1 MKFSLKKRETPD
13 TGKVTKL
20 ATEKKPA
27 PAKKLGFSLK
37 KTGKKD
43 VVKSQQS
50 QQSVFESE
58 KDGNDTATKD
68 VTITSIAD
76 IATTVDDS
84 ANIKKRRIIVPD
96 AGTADTSII
105 RRFFARQTEPVNEDS
120 SDDTSVAE
128 TDVNTIFPAA
138 VAAACAPIPDA
149 ETYRGV
155 PAGTNLMILG
165 MTTATTT
172 TTTAREQ
179 HMSNRDSP
187 SAKYQRRCDL
197 LRLVTCDLTW
207 APSYRGLLRWNT
219 FPIREHTLPSFFSD
233 WFALH
238 QTEQ

>member
-149 ETYRGV
+149 ETYRRV
-155 PAGTNLMILG
+155 PVAGFG
-165 MTTATTT
+165 MA
-172 TTTAREQ
+172 
-179 HMSNRDSP
+179 
-187 SAKYQRRCDL
+187 L
-197 LRLVTCDLTW
+197 LRGAGWD
-207 APSYRGLLRWNT
+207 
-219 FPIREHTLPSFFSD
+219 ESD
-233 WFALH
+233 DTGNDHSNNNNNNSTRTAH
-238 QTEQ
+238 VQ